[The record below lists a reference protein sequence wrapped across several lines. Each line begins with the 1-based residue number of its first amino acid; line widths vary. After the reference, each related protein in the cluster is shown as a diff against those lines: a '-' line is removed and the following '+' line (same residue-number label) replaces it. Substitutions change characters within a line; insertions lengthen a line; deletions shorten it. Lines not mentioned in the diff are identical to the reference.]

1 MRIVEPGRLI
11 SLQGV
16 QNFRDM
22 GGYQTPAGQIVK
34 WGTIYRSG
42 FLSDMTWDCAQEM
55 KSRAIKHV
63 VDFRSVREKGARPAN
78 WSHGWTPTYH
88 DAPIGGNAAA
98 WIQEMLRRISESD
111 ALEESLREQLLD
123 AYRTIPIDN
132 TGGLKAFFLAL
143 LHREP
148 EEAVL
153 FHCKAGKDRTGIAG
167 ALLMKLL
174 GLDDDS
180 IMQDYMLTNT
190 AMDIEAYAASTA
202 ASLSLKSGRTIKPS
216 DVIPL
221 VGVEED
227 YLHTCFRTISD
238 HFGSVDTYI
247 EVALG
252 VSQSQKE
259 QLKADLLTSP

>member
-1 MRIVEPGRLI
+1 MRIVESGRLI
-11 SLQGV
+11 PLEGV

-22 GGYQTPAGQIVK
+22 GGYQTPTGQIIK
-34 WGTIYRSG
+34 WGSIYRSG
-42 FLSDMTWDCAQEM
+42 FLSDMTASCAREM

-63 VDFRSVREKGARPAN
+63 VDFRSEREKSTHPTQRI
-78 WSHGWTPTYH
+78 HGWTPTYH
-88 DAPIGGNAAA
+88 DASIGGNAAA
-98 WIQEMLRRISESD
+98 WIQAMLKRISESN

-132 TGGLKAFFLAL
+132 TAGLKAFFQAL
-143 LHREP
+143 LNREP
-148 EEAVL
+148 EEAIL

-174 GLDDDS
+174 GLHDDI

-190 AMDIEAYAASTA
+190 AMDINAYATLTA
-202 ASLSLKSGRTIKPS
+202 ESLSLKSGRTIKPS

-238 HFGSVDTYI
+238 HFGSIDTYL
-247 EVALG
+247 EARLG
-252 VSQSQKE
+252 ISQNQKE